1 MPSDGPWSSIGLPD
15 FKVLPKVTSW
25 LNVAGLVCAG
35 LLLVTYFILP
45 VEKTSRH
52 YLTVGLVV
60 AVCTL
65 QVRWRES
72 NPQEQF
78 WPIQPGRL
86 YNTPRQQTR
95 SMPWFYNAEWYVF
108 RHVLCT
114 FCNIFT
120 PRRIWC
126 DRVG

>member
-1 MPSDGPWSSIGLPD
+1 MGLPD

-65 QVRWRES
+65 QVRSLEGKQS
-72 NPQEQF
+72 PGAMLTK
-78 WPIQPGRL
+78 PI
-86 YNTPRQQTR
+86 R
-95 SMPWFYNAEWYVF
+95 SAS
-108 RHVLCT
+108 
-114 FCNIFT
+114 
-120 PRRIWC
+120 
-126 DRVG
+126 

>member
-1 MPSDGPWSSIGLPD
+1 MGLPD

-25 LNVAGLVCAG
+25 LNVAGLLCAG

-65 QVRWRES
+65 QVRSLEGKAIARS
-72 NPQEQF
+72 NAEPSQS
-78 WPIQPGRL
+78 GRL
-86 YNTPRQQTR
+86 HNTSRHQTG
-95 SMPWFYNAEWYVF
+95 SMP
-108 RHVLCT
+108 
-114 FCNIFT
+114 
-120 PRRIWC
+120 
-126 DRVG
+126 

>member
-1 MPSDGPWSSIGLPD
+1 MTDWVYSDSEYSTCLQRVHQAQLGLPD

-72 NPQEQF
+72 N
-78 WPIQPGRL
+78 
-86 YNTPRQQTR
+86 RQGAILTNSIR
-95 SMPWFYNAEWYVF
+95 SAS
-108 RHVLCT
+108 
-114 FCNIFT
+114 
-120 PRRIWC
+120 
-126 DRVG
+126 

>member
-1 MPSDGPWSSIGLPD
+1 MLLIVTKCSIGLLD
-15 FKVLPKVTSW
+15 FKVLPRVTSW

-65 QVRWRES
+65 QVRSLKGKRL
-72 NPQEQF
+72 
-78 WPIQPGRL
+78 PGAMLNKSIRSASL
-86 YNTPRQQTR
+86 YPSAPNRI
-95 SMPWFYNAEWYVF
+95 NAMI
-108 RHVLCT
+108 L
-114 FCNIFT
+114 
-120 PRRIWC
+120 
-126 DRVG
+126 